1 MQEKSMI
8 DRQNHVLVA
17 LSGGVD
23 SSIAA
28 VLLKEAGYAVEGAI
42 MVFEGV
48 RKENIDLAA
57 RVAQQ
62 LDIPFHRVDLE
73 EEFNELIVGSFS
85 AEYGRGRTPNP
96 CVLCNTIMKFDLL
109 PKKAGVKTGKVATGH
124 YARIERDRGRYILR
138 QGKDKNEQSYF
149 LYRLNQEQLAKTI
162 LPLGYHTKDQVRRIA
177 KKRGLETAM
186 RKKSQDACFIPDGDY
201 TAFLKKIVPQK
212 TGPVIDNEG
221 RVVGQHKG
229 IIHYTIGQRHGLGIS
244 HKHPY
249 YVSCID
255 AASNT
260 IQVSPRKDVYRRSL
274 IASDLNYIPFDTLEH
289 SLEVTAKVRYFSPAS
304 AARVQP
310 LDENTAK
317 VTFKTP
323 QWAITPGQ
331 SVVFYQGDLVI
342 GGGIIDMVVD

>member
-1 MQEKSMI
+1 MI
-8 DRQNHVLVA
+8 DRQNNVLVA

-48 RKENIDLAA
+48 RKENINLAA
-57 RVAQQ
+57 GVARQ
-62 LDIPFHRVDLE
+62 LDIPFHRVDIKKQFDE
-73 EEFNELIVGSFS
+73 MIIKNFA

-109 PKKAGVKTGKVATGH
+109 PRKAGAKTGKIATGH
-124 YARIERDRGRYILR
+124 YARIERDRGRYLLK

-149 LYRLNQEQLAKTI
+149 LYRLAQEQLAKAI
-162 LPLGYHTKDQVRRIA
+162 LPLGHHTKDQVRRIA
-177 KKRGLETAM
+177 KKHGLETAM

-201 TAFLKKIVPQK
+201 AVFLRKIVPQK

-249 YVSCID
+249 YVSRID

-260 IQVSPRKDVYRRSL
+260 IHVGTRKDVYRRSL
-274 IASDLNYIPFDTLEH
+274 IASNLNYIPFDTLEH
-289 SLEVTAKVRYFSPAS
+289 SLEVTAKVRYFSSAS
-304 AARVQP
+304 EARVEP
-310 LDENTAK
+310 LGRDRVK
-317 VTFKTP
+317 VIFKKP

-342 GGGIIDMVVD
+342 GGGMIDMVVD